1 MSYAKLVEGKVE
13 FAPKNKGAILN
24 YNQNADMLLADGY
37 KLFKKAEP
45 EYGHLRYHIEYSET
59 DSELCEVIVYDETE
73 EEYQERLKQ
82 EEAERIAMLSLTA
95 ADVERALYKAF
106 GKDFEDILQ
115 VVQEFNSDEIDIKA
129 LKIEL
134 KANNFY
140 RGNPYVNIIGSL
152 LGITTEQLDEFF
164 ETNDYTKL
172 LITNE
177 N

>member
-1 MSYAKLVEGKVE
+1 MVTNCL
-13 FAPKNKGAILN
+13 
-24 YNQNADMLLADGY
+24 
-37 KLFKKAEP
+37 KKAEP
-45 EYGHLRYHIEYSET
+45 EYGHLQYHIEYSET
-59 DSELCEVIVYDETE
+59 DTELQEVIVYDETE
-73 EEYQERLKQ
+73 EEYQERVKQ

-115 VVQEFNSDEIDIKA
+115 VVQELKSDEIDIKA

-140 RGNPYVNIIGSL
+140 RGNPYVNIVGSL

-172 LITNE
+172 LATGE
-177 N
+177 G

>member
-1 MSYAKLVEGKVE
+1 MSYAKLINNKVE

-24 YNQNADMLLADGY
+24 YNQNKEMLLADGY
-37 KLFKKAEP
+37 REFIKAEP
-45 EYGHLRYHIEYSET
+45 EFGHLKYHIEYNIT
-59 DSELCEVIVYDETE
+59 DTQLQEIIIYDETE
-73 EEYQERLKQ
+73 EEYKAAKEK

-106 GKDFEDILQ
+106 GKDFDDILQ
-115 VVQEFNSDEIDIKA
+115 VIQELNPEEVDFKA

-134 KANNFY
+134 KANNFF
-140 RGNPYVNIIGSL
+140 RGNPYVNIIGEL

-172 LITNE
+172 LINR
-177 N
+177 